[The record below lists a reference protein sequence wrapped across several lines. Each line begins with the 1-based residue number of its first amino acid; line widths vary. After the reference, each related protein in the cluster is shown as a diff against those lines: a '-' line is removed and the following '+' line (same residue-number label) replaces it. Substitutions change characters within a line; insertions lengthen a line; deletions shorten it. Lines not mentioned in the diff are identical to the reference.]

1 MVTVSILQFNQW
13 NFIWPKDWN
22 NFNALQRS
30 LTLNILIHLWHR
42 EKIRNTLEQ
51 INREIDL
58 IQKMSQK
65 ANKKLTSYWAVLV
78 CICNGNAVV
87 LIVKLLSSLA
97 GSSTRFQKLQ
107 PGQFYL
113 SKLYIRVIPR
123 LQKCWKMIPAIGLQK
138 VARKRSGSWR
148 KRQNWHKKCTAGQ
161 VIDRIRKAFG
171 IAYCY
176 KMKKE
181 NELNVLNLR
190 LDETF
195 RTFVDLGNINITL
208 TTVRRSNF
216 IFLSVRDNCLKS
228 PIRCNEQSINAVF
241 RKMEHWLKGP

>member
-13 NFIWPKDWN
+13 NFIWPKDGN
-22 NFNALQRS
+22 NFNALRRS

-51 INREIDL
+51 SNREIDL

-87 LIVKLLSSLA
+87 LIVKLLSSL
-97 GSSTRFQKLQ
+97 GDSSTRFQKLQ

-113 SKLYIRVIPR
+113 SKLYIPR
-123 LQKCWKMIPAIGLQK
+123 LQKCWKMIAAIGLQK

-148 KRQNWHKKCTAGQ
+148 KRQNWHKKCTAEG
-161 VIDRIRKAFG
+161 
-171 IAYCY
+171 
-176 KMKKE
+176 
-181 NELNVLNLR
+181 
-190 LDETF
+190 
-195 RTFVDLGNINITL
+195 
-208 TTVRRSNF
+208 
-216 IFLSVRDNCLKS
+216 
-228 PIRCNEQSINAVF
+228 
-241 RKMEHWLKGP
+241 

>member
-1 MVTVSILQFNQW
+1 
-13 NFIWPKDWN
+13 
-22 NFNALQRS
+22 
-30 LTLNILIHLWHR
+30 
-42 EKIRNTLEQ
+42 
-51 INREIDL
+51 
-58 IQKMSQK
+58 MSQK

-97 GSSTRFQKLQ
+97 GSSTRFQQLQ

-113 SKLYIRVIPR
+113 SKLYIPR
-123 LQKCWKMIPAIGLQK
+123 LQKCWKMIAAIGLQK

-148 KRQNWHKKCTAGQ
+148 RGKIDIRSARLK
-161 VIDRIRKAFG
+161 DRIRKAFG

-181 NELNVLNLR
+181 NQLNVLNLR

-216 IFLSVRDNCLKS
+216 IFLSVKDNCLKS